1 MSITNTPGT
10 YPVTIIAAELG
21 DVSND
26 GTKPALRLVYQH
38 STGTIEQIVRFYAG
52 AKKVSLEILR
62 DSLGYTFQAP
72 PETLVGTECKIKT
85 VDEYN
90 DREGKTFYQIKGPY
104 PVGIKMVAAPKNL
117 MAQLAAEA
125 KALPATAPRPPRAA
139 NSAPPAR
146 RPAPANNFAD
156 DDSVPF

>member
-26 GTKPALRLVYQH
+26 GSKPALRLVYQH
-38 STGTIEQIVRFYAG
+38 STGTIEQIVRLYAG

-62 DSLGYTFQAP
+62 DSLDYTFQAG
-72 PETLVGTECKIKT
+72 PEVLVGKECKIKT

-90 DREGKTFYQIKGPY
+90 EQTRQTYYQVKGPY
-104 PVGIKMVAAPKNL
+104 PVGMKMVAAPKNL
-117 MAQLAAEA
+117 LAQLAAEA

-139 NSAPPAR
+139 GSAP
-146 RPAPANNFAD
+146 RPAARPAQSFAND
-156 DDSVPF
+156 GDEPF